1 MILQPLTSSEEEIM
15 KLVWEKEALYF
26 RELMDIFPEPKPHQN
41 TVSTFL
47 KILVEKNY
55 LKTEKQGRIYLYK
68 PAVEFIE
75 YRKVVLKRFLENYF
89 NNSGAELFHVLLDE
103 TLISSEDFEKFV
115 ESRNIPATRKPGQ
128 KNPIQDFIKEITSDK
143 KSKKKDKDKDKDKDK
158 KKKKK
163 KS

>member
-1 MILQPLTSSEEEIM
+1 MIIQPLTSSEEEIM
-15 KLVWEKEALYF
+15 KLVWEKEAIYF

-68 PAVEFIE
+68 PAVGFME
-75 YRKVVLKRFLENYF
+75 YRKFVLKRFLDNYF
-89 NNSGAELFHVLLDE
+89 HNSGSELLKVLMDE
-103 TLISSEDFEKFV
+103 KLVRPNDFSQFFEVKTTVVPLQADPEK
-115 ESRNIPATRKPGQ
+115 E
-128 KNPIQDFIKEITSDK
+128 NPIQDFIKEITSGK
-143 KSKKKDKDKDKDKDK
+143 KSKKKDKDK

>member
-15 KLVWEKEALYF
+15 KLVWEKEAIYF

-55 LKTEKQGRIYLYK
+55 LKTEKQGRIYLYR
-68 PAVEFIE
+68 PAVKFVE
-75 YRKVVLKRFLENYF
+75 YRKFILKRFLDNYF
-89 NNSGAELFHVLLDE
+89 HDSGSELLKVLMDE
-103 TLISSEDFEKFV
+103 NLVRSNDFSQFLKVRTTADILQKSSEKE
-115 ESRNIPATRKPGQ
+115 NL
-128 KNPIQDFIKEITSDK
+128 IQDFIKEITSVK
-143 KSKKKDKDKDKDKDK
+143 KSKKKDKDK